1 MTPTLLDTSQS
12 EGGGMAAAW
21 AQPNAS
27 VVAEILAG
35 RDLKTVG
42 PVPVLL

>member
-1 MTPTLLDTSQS
+1 MVSS
-12 EGGGMAAAW
+12 EGEGAAVAW

-27 VVAEILAG
+27 IVAEILAG

-42 PVPVLL
+42 PVPLLLL